1 MKKINTLKINAF
13 QTIVNT
19 TTEKIRIQREST
31 ILVMVNIAGV
41 YFLRCDIRISET
53 WYTVSQKRYMS
64 PQMYISSVI
73 MQTVE

>member
-1 MKKINTLKINAF
+1 M
-13 QTIVNT
+13 
-19 TTEKIRIQREST
+19 TEKIGIQREST
-31 ILVMVNIAGV
+31 ILVMVIASV

-53 WYTVSQKRYMS
+53 WYTVSKKRHMS